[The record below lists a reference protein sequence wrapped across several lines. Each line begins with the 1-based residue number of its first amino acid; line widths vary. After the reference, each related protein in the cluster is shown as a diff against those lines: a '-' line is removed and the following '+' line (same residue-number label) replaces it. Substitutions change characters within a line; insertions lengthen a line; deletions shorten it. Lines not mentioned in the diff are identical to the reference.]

1 LLLAVCFLR
10 ADVQIENMARWST
23 ENAKPCGDSV
33 PEMPGLLALPKDQ
46 FSSVGAAISAL
57 NSGSLQCP
65 GFCSVYSKRMGS
77 YYLLWPDTS
86 VPQAPSSVVPPQVG
100 SVVPPQATM
109 GIDTTGDGIAN
120 MYVTG
125 VDMNHDGI
133 PDALQQPQAPMG
145 ERVQALVDIRKEMTG
160 PVVVGAGAYGTLIS
174 LAPGGM
180 AVVQWDIRFDGST
193 GATYVP
199 MDTLAAAPPL
209 PPQAYAPAP
218 MPMPYGTM
226 PMQYVAPAP
235 PPVLVET
242 NFAGNYVDSYGK
254 KVTLSQSGAIGQAT
268 PDGWMY
274 SVAGDTANIP
284 QFGVVGKFKNPGMSR
299 EILWSNGVSYVPAPE
314 EAPGAPPATQPNNL
328 QQAESMLTYPT
339 PGPAPAE
346 GKPAAPKK
354 KSSKKKSAK
363 KAKSGCC

>member
-1 LLLAVCFLR
+1 
-10 ADVQIENMARWST
+10 
-23 ENAKPCGDSV
+23 
-33 PEMPGLLALPKDQ
+33 
-46 FSSVGAAISAL
+46 
-57 NSGSLQCP
+57 
-65 GFCSVYSKRMGS
+65 MGS
-77 YYLLWPDTS
+77 YYLLSPDTS
-86 VPQAPSSVVPPQVG
+86 VPQAGQVG

-125 VDMNHDGI
+125 VDMNRDGI
-133 PDALQQPQAPMG
+133 PDVLQQPQAPMG

-199 MDTLAAAPPL
+199 MDTLAAAPPV
-209 PPQAYAPAP
+209 PPQAYLPPVQNA
-218 MPMPYGTM
+218 MPYGTI
-226 PMQYVAPAP
+226 PMQNAVPYGTI
-235 PPVLVET
+235 PPVDFEL

-268 PDGWMY
+268 PDGWTY
-274 SVAGDTANIP
+274 TVAGDTATIP